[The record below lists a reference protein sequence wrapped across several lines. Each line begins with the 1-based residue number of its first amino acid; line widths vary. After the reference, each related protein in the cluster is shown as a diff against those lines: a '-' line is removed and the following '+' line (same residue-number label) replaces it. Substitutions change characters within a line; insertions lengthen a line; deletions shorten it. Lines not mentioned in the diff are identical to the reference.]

1 MSNRVRVPIVLA
13 AVVTIVT
20 AGAALVGYGSA
31 TPTTESRVT
40 WEQRMERVEAALA
53 SHDVRT
59 AHEAVREVVRD
70 AHATSLRTHA
80 WAPLL
85 QAGDAQQR
93 VEQASG
99 FPALGKERARVAYLA
114 ALFHARE
121 ARSLDGV
128 LQAAAAFANLGD
140 ADVVTQALVVAREL
154 AGRDPSARERVDR
167 AVTELRVRVASANGG
182 SR

>member
-1 MSNRVRVPIVLA
+1 MSNRVRVLIALA
-13 AVVTIVT
+13 AAVTIAT
-20 AGAALVGYGSA
+20 AGAALQGSGSA
-31 TPTTESRVT
+31 TPTAESRVT

-53 SHDVRT
+53 SHDLRT
-59 AHEAVREVVRD
+59 GHEAVREAVRD

-99 FPALGKERARVAYLA
+99 SAALGKERARVTYLA

-121 ARSLDGV
+121 ARSVDGV
-128 LQAAAAFANLGD
+128 LQAATALANLGD
-140 ADVVTQALVVAREL
+140 AEMVQHALVVAREL
-154 AGRDPSARERVDR
+154 VGRDPSARERVDR
-167 AVTELRVRVASANGG
+167 AATELRVRVAV
-182 SR
+182 R